1 MKKILLILFISVLFL
16 IFSGCNNTDKLN
28 GQKDPY
34 PDVKVGDIV
43 YYDPTIGATEDQLKY
58 VSKKGYSIT
67 DGYNNSTGNG
77 YADQEF
83 LVKETD
89 NKWIVIGKKDN
100 QIILMSYDAK
110 VSTDNEG
117 LYINGATAY
126 LFSEQELHNICSIY
140 GHGKGVASN
149 PLYPVKPKI
158 GAPGFDE
165 KDATDLIKSG
175 ARCITLA
182 DIEELTGIN
191 TKELKEKATKYYA
204 EKQNCLDWYNNDFIN
219 FFQTNKRPNKDIII
233 PTLTNHVMGKPLFTF
248 YSILKEDPQLKQDLL
263 NYLFNIDYYWVAGKM
278 VISSAESSN
287 FIIPCVNL
295 NGLQS
300 VVLFEANSDM
310 VIDWLACYKIRPIV
324 VIDKGVELKSSDKE
338 GFKWEVN
345 QEWLIKK
352 KT

>member
-1 MKKILLILFISVLFL
+1 MKKILAILLIFVLFST
-16 IFSGCNNTDKLN
+16 FSGCSNTS
-28 GQKDPY
+28 GQKDLY

-43 YYDPTIGATEDQLKY
+43 FYDPTIGVAEEQLKY

-67 DGYNNSTGNG
+67 DGYDNSTGNG
-77 YADQEF
+77 YANQEF
-83 LVKETD
+83 VATAND
-89 NKWIVIGKKDN
+89 NKWIVIAKKDN

-110 VSTDNEG
+110 VTSDNQG
-117 LYINGATAY
+117 LYINGATAF

-140 GHGKGVASN
+140 GHAKGAASN
-149 PLYPVKPKI
+149 PLYPVNPKI

-165 KDATDLIKSG
+165 KDATDLIQSG

-191 TKELKEKATKYYA
+191 TKKLKEKATKFYA
-204 EKQNCLDWYNNDFIN
+204 EKQNYLDWYNDDFIN

-233 PTLTNHVMGKPLFTF
+233 PTLTNHVMGKPMFTY

-263 NYLFNIDYYWVAGKM
+263 DCLFNVDYYWVAGKM
-278 VISSAESSN
+278 IISSAESSN

-324 VIDKGVELKSSDKE
+324 VIEKGVELKFSDKE
-338 GFKWEVN
+338 GFNWEVN
-345 QEWLIKK
+345 QE
-352 KT
+352 